1 MPVPRTVDDHFLSY
15 INPQE
20 ASALRAMG
28 GGITASGGQRMMN
41 GIPSFRPSDNAAE
54 ANATNNDET
63 DDPHGVGQPTSAS
76 PFGGVPGVDQATSE
90 HDARARANVRERERE
105 AKPRS
110 LQETL
115 DRVSFMAQVERE
127 QRELDRA
134 REKEARERA
143 RQARENPF
151 QGVSYSIGLF
161 PGVSIPVEN
170 PFSGLSIPGE
180 PAPETEVD
188 ETIGKKKGG
197 EVKVPEKVSG
207 HFLAY
212 INPQEAAMLRGA
224 GGGITALGGQK
235 MRNGIPIFDNPQDDE
250 GQGGAPPTDT
260 AAAAAGNQPGGGP
273 GNSPGAN
280 ASQAPGIAT
289 EDPEE
294 VAYGQKGIV
303 GTFAQE
309 FGRDPFG
316 TMADMNKAGVSFTD
330 VGLSGLGI
338 SPNSMLSKGINAL
351 ATGISLAQ
359 SFVNPGKAISGLVA
373 AGNIPDIAEDFGFDV
388 DENTDEVASPDTGD

>member
-1 MPVPRTVDDHFLSY
+1 
-15 INPQE
+15 
-20 ASALRAMG
+20 
-28 GGITASGGQRMMN
+28 
-41 GIPSFRPSDNAAE
+41 
-54 ANATNNDET
+54 
-63 DDPHGVGQPTSAS
+63 
-76 PFGGVPGVDQATSE
+76 
-90 HDARARANVRERERE
+90 
-105 AKPRS
+105 
-110 LQETL
+110 
-115 DRVSFMAQVERE
+115 MAQVEKE

-134 REKEARERA
+134 RERAERERA
-143 RQARENPF
+143 KQARENPF

-180 PAPETEVD
+180 PAPEIEED

-280 ASQAPGIAT
+280 ASQGIAT

-316 TMADMNKAGVSFTD
+316 TMADMNKTGVSFTD

-359 SFVNPGKAISGLVA
+359 SFNNPVAAISGLVA
-373 AGNIPDIAEDFGFDV
+373 AGSIPGVAEDFGFDV
-388 DENTDEVASPDTGD
+388 DENTDEVASPDTGQ